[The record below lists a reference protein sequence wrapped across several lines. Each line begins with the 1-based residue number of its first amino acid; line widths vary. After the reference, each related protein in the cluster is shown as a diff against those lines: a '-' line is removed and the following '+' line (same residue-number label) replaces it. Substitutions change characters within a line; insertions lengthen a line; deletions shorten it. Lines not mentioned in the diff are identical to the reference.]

1 MAISERTPPHPA
13 TTKPTCDM
21 YISDIYIYIYIANVA
36 IDDLPLHEHNSNLK
50 AEGGVCAVQDRRSVA
65 RVAMAAG
72 GVPDLRLMA
81 LFAFLILSTS
91 HGKYAHIYNVLLF
104 FILFLTF
111 FYRFSII
118 LMK

>member
-1 MAISERTPPHPA
+1 MIFLFTNTTPISRQ
-13 TTKPTCDM
+13 
-21 YISDIYIYIYIANVA
+21 
-36 IDDLPLHEHNSNLK
+36 K
-50 AEGGVCAVQDRRSVA
+50 AACVHCAVQDRRSVA

-104 FILFLTF
+104 LFCF
-111 FYRFSII
+111 
-118 LMK
+118 